1 MSEPRL
7 IFLSEPLLQFAHA
20 QLEEHP
26 KDGLFLYGPAER
38 GDHSE
43 TMNIGVIG
51 PSELLSLLD
60 DFGTLVTG
68 HIPPYIEGRAHHA
81 AFPGLEAAFGLRWPA
96 APSAR
101 IPVSSNLLSKAI
113 RLHNRHEA
121 IKKAVDIYADAI
133 QSYLRQDADVTPAF
147 WFVVIPD
154 EVFQWGRPTMLP
166 PVVERLAGQATLR
179 EKAAKALLKS
189 PSMFAEDNE
198 EAELQL
204 YDLNFHNQLKARL
217 LDTAPVQIIR
227 ERTLRG
233 ALAPRDEQYRYK
245 VQDPATIAWNL
256 CTTSYY
262 KSLGPPWRLRDI
274 RPGVCYV
281 GIVFKKD
288 PSDPDKRNACCGAQL
303 FLRSGEGL
311 VFRGAVGE
319 WYSDKLKQ
327 FHLSQ
332 EKAAELMR
340 LVCYAYEEK
349 HGQPPDEIFI
359 HGRARFSATEWQG
372 FQDGCSGGTKVVGIR
387 IRPTDD
393 LKLFRQA
400 KKPPIRGT
408 CLVMHQK
415 LAYLWTKGYVPR
427 FDTYPGFE
435 TPNPI
440 AIHLDWGEAEIE
452 SVAAD
457 ILALTKVNFN
467 GCNFADGL
475 PVTLKFADA
484 IGEILTAAP
493 NLRGAPLPFK
503 YYI

>member
-1 MSEPRL
+1 MAERKLLVLPEPKL
-7 IFLSEPLLQFAHA
+7 EFGNS

-26 KDGLFLYGPAER
+26 KDGLFLFGPADGTEQ
-38 GDHSE
+38 SE
-43 TMNIGVIG
+43 AMKIGVIG
-51 PSELLSLLD
+51 PSALLELLD
-60 DFGTLVTG
+60 QFGSLVTG
-68 HIPPYIEGRAHHA
+68 HIPPYVENRAHHA
-81 AFPGLEAAFGLRWPA
+81 AFPGLEAAFGLRWPSK
-96 APSAR
+96 PTAR
-101 IPVSSNLLSKAI
+101 IQVSGKKLSTAI

-121 IKKAVDIYADAI
+121 IKTAVDIYADAI
-133 QSYLRQDADVTPAF
+133 QNFLKQEADVTPQF

-154 EVFQWGRPTMLP
+154 DVFQYGRPTMVP
-166 PVVERLAGQATLR
+166 PLTERVRGQANLK
-179 EKAAKALLKS
+179 EKSAKALLKS
-189 PSMFAEDNE
+189 PSMFEEDNE
-198 EAELQL
+198 EARLQL

-217 LDTAPVQIIR
+217 LNTAPVQIIR

-233 ALAPRDEQYRYK
+233 ALAPRVEQHKHK

-262 KSLGPPWRLRDI
+262 KSFGPPWRLRDI

-319 WYSDKLKQ
+319 WYSEKLRQ
-327 FHLSQ
+327 FHLSR

-340 LVCYAYEEK
+340 LVCKAYEQT
-349 HGQPPDEIFI
+349 HGAPPKEIFI
-359 HGRARFSATEWQG
+359 HGRSRFGKEEWAG
-372 FQDGCSGGTKVVGIR
+372 FEEGCPEGTKVVGIR

-400 KKPPIRGT
+400 KKPVIRGT
-408 CLVMHQK
+408 TLIMHPK
-415 LAYLWTKGYVPR
+415 LAYLWTKGYVSR

-440 AIHLDWGEAEIE
+440 AIHVDWGEAEIE
-452 SVAAD
+452 TVAAD

-493 NLRGAPLPFK
+493 NLDGAPLPFK
-503 YYI
+503 FYI

>member
-1 MSEPRL
+1 MSERKL
-7 IFLSEPLLQFAHA
+7 ILLPEPQLQFAHS

-26 KDGLFLYGPAER
+26 KDGLFLYGPA
-38 GDHSE
+38 DKNNNLE
-43 TMNIGVIG
+43 TLKIGMIG
-51 PSELLSLLD
+51 PAHLLDLLD
-60 DFGTLVTG
+60 DFGKLVTG
-68 HIPPYIEGRAHHA
+68 YIPPYDENRAHHT
-81 AFPGLEAAFGLRWPA
+81 AFPGLEAAFGLRWPNPA
-96 APSAR
+96 TAR
-101 IPVSSNLLSKAI
+101 LSVSSKELERAI

-121 IKKAVDIYADAI
+121 IKRAVDIYADKI
-133 QSYLRQDADVTPAF
+133 QSYLKEEADVTPEF

-154 EVFQWGRPTMLP
+154 DVFQWGRPTKMP
-166 PVVERLAGQATLR
+166 PSAERVKGEATLKPR
-179 EKAAKALLKS
+179 TAKGLLKS
-189 PSMFAEDNE
+189 PSLFEEDNK

-217 LDTAPVQIIR
+217 LNITPVQIIR
-227 ERTLRG
+227 ERTLHG
-233 ALAPRDEQYRYK
+233 ILAPREEQYKHK

-262 KSLGPPWRLRDI
+262 KSFGPPWRLKDI

-281 GIVFKKD
+281 GLVFKKD

-319 WYSDKLKQ
+319 WYSERLRQ
-327 FHLSQ
+327 FHLSR
-332 EKAAELMR
+332 EKAAELMQ
-340 LVCYAYEEK
+340 LVCAAYEQK
-349 HGQPPDEIFI
+349 HGKPPDEIFI
-359 HGRARFSATEWQG
+359 HGRSRFGKAEWAG
-372 FQDGCSGGTKVVGIR
+372 FQEGCSQGTNVVGIR

-400 KKPPIRGT
+400 KKPVIRGT
-408 CLVMHQK
+408 CLIRHK
-415 LAYLWTKGYVPR
+415 RLAYLWTKGYVPR

-440 AIHLDWGEAEIE
+440 AVHVDWGEADIE
-452 SVAAD
+452 TVAAD

-493 NLRGAPLPFK
+493 SIAGAPLPFK
-503 YYI
+503 FYI

>member
-1 MSEPRL
+1 MSEPKL
-7 IFLSEPLLQFAHA
+7 LLLPEPQLEFAHS

-38 GDHSE
+38 GDHAE
-43 TMNIGVIG
+43 TMKIGVIG
-51 PSELLSLLD
+51 PVELLTLLD
-60 DFGTLVTG
+60 SFGTLVTG
-68 HIPPYIEGRAHHA
+68 HIPPYAENRAHHA
-81 AFPGLEAAFGLRWPA
+81 AFPGLEAAFGLRWPKTPA
-96 APSAR
+96 AR
-101 IPVSSNLLSKAI
+101 IQVSATDLANAI
-113 RLHNRHEA
+113 RLNNRHEA
-121 IKKAVDIYADAI
+121 IKKAVDIYAEAI
-133 QSYLRQDADVTPAF
+133 QSYLKRDADVTPSF

-154 EVFQWGRPTMLP
+154 DVFQWGRPTMIP
-166 PVVERLAGQATLR
+166 PAAERVQGKATLKQ
-179 EKAAKALLKS
+179 KAAKALLKS

-217 LDTAPVQIIR
+217 LNTAPVQIVR

-233 ALAPRDEQYRYK
+233 ALAPRAEQHKYK

-256 CTTSYY
+256 CTTAYY
-262 KSLGPPWRLRDI
+262 KSFGPPWRLRDI

-281 GIVFKKD
+281 GIVFKID
-288 PSDPDKRNACCGAQL
+288 PSDSDKRNACCGAQL

-327 FHLSQ
+327 FHLSR
-332 EKAAELMR
+332 EKAADLMR
-340 LVCYAYEEK
+340 LVCDAYEQK
-349 HGQPPDEIFI
+349 HGKPPEEIFI
-359 HGRARFSATEWQG
+359 HGRARFGDAEWAG
-372 FQDGCSGGTKVVGIR
+372 FQEGCSAGTKVVGIR

-393 LKLFRQA
+393 LKLYRQA
-400 KKPPIRGT
+400 KKPVIRGT
-408 CLVMHQK
+408 CLAVHHRM
-415 LAYLWTKGYVPR
+415 AYLWTKGYVPR

-440 AIHLDWGEAEIE
+440 AVHVDWGEADIE
-452 SVAAD
+452 TVTAD

-493 NLRGAPLPFK
+493 NLEGAPLPFK

>member
-1 MSEPRL
+1 MSEPKL
-7 IFLSEPLLQFAHA
+7 LLLPEPQLEFAHS

-38 GDHSE
+38 GEHSE
-43 TMNIGVIG
+43 TMKIGVIG
-51 PSELLSLLD
+51 PSDLLTLLD

-68 HIPPYIEGRAHHA
+68 HVPPYVENRAHHA
-81 AFPGLEAAFGLRWPA
+81 AFPGLEAAFGLRWPKT
-96 APSAR
+96 PSAR
-101 IPVSSNLLSKAI
+101 IQVSGTDLAKAI
-113 RLHNRHEA
+113 RLQNRHEA

-133 QSYLRQDADVTPAF
+133 QSYLKREADVTPGF

-154 EVFQWGRPTMLP
+154 EIFQWGRPTMLP
-166 PVVERLAGQATLR
+166 PSVERLQGAAKLR
-179 EKAAKALLKS
+179 PKTAKALLKS

-217 LDTAPVQIIR
+217 LNTAPVQIVR

-233 ALAPRDEQYRYK
+233 ALAPREEQHKHK

-256 CTTSYY
+256 CTTAYY
-262 KSLGPPWRLRDI
+262 KSFGPPWRLRDI

-319 WYSDKLKQ
+319 WYSEKLKQ
-327 FHLSQ
+327 FHLSR

-340 LVCYAYEEK
+340 LVCEAYEQK
-349 HGQPPDEIFI
+349 HGTPPNEIFI
-359 HGRARFSATEWQG
+359 HGRARFGEAEWAG
-372 FQDGCSGGTKVVGIR
+372 FQEGCSEGTKVVGIR

-393 LKLFRQA
+393 LKLYRQA
-400 KKPPIRGT
+400 KKPVIRGT
-408 CLVMHQK
+408 CLTVHHRM
-415 LAYLWTKGYVPR
+415 AYLWTKGYVPR

-440 AIHLDWGEAEIE
+440 AVHVDWGEADIE
-452 SVAAD
+452 TVVAD

-493 NLRGAPLPFK
+493 NIQGAPLPFK